1 MIMSL
6 KDQLAEDLKDAM
18 RQGDETRKTALR
30 LTITAIKN
38 AEVAAIKQFEDA
50 EVIGVIGKQA
60 KQRRE
65 SIEEYQKANRQD
77 LAAKEA
83 AELKVLETYLPAQMS
98 REDVAAEA
106 SKVIEEVGAKGP
118 GDKGRVMAALM
129 PRLAGRADG
138 KVVNEAVTE
147 LLAAL

>member
-1 MIMSL
+1 MSL

-77 LAAKEA
+77 LADKEA

-106 SKVIEEVGAKGP
+106 SKVIAEVGAKGP
-118 GDKGRVMAALM
+118 ADKGRVMAALM

-147 LLAAL
+147 LLSNL

>member
-1 MIMSL
+1 MSL

-30 LTITAIKN
+30 LTIAAIKN
-38 AEVAAIKQFEDA
+38 AEVAAIKQLEDA

-65 SIEEYQKANRQD
+65 SIEEFQKANRQD
-77 LAAKEA
+77 LVDKEA

-106 SKVIEEVGAKGP
+106 RKVIAEAGANGP
-118 GDKGRVMAALM
+118 GDKGKVMAALM

-147 LLAAL
+147 LLSNL

>member
-1 MIMSL
+1 MSL

-18 RQGDETRKTALR
+18 RQSDETRKTALR
-30 LTITAIKN
+30 LTIAAIKN
-38 AEVAAIKQFEDA
+38 AEVAAIKQFDDPD
-50 EVIGVIGKQA
+50 VIGIIAKQA

-65 SIEEYQKANRQD
+65 SIDEFTKANRQD
-77 LAAKEA
+77 LVDKEA

-106 SKVIEEVGAKGP
+106 RKVIEEVGAKGP
-118 GDKGRVMAALM
+118 QEKGKVMAALM

-138 KVVNEAVTE
+138 KLVNEAVTE
-147 LLAAL
+147 LLTSL

>member
-1 MIMSL
+1 MSL

-18 RQGDETRKTALR
+18 RHGDETRKTALR

-38 AEVAAIKQFEDA
+38 AEVAAIKQFDDPD
-50 EVIGVIGKQA
+50 VIGIIAKQA

-65 SIEEYQKANRQD
+65 SIYEFKKANRQD
-77 LAAKEA
+77 LVDKEA

-98 REDVAAEA
+98 REDVFAEA
-106 SKVIEEVGAKGP
+106 RKVIEEVGAKGP
-118 GDKGRVMAALM
+118 SDRGRVMAALM

-138 KVVNEAVTE
+138 KLVNEAVTE
-147 LLAAL
+147 LLSNL